1 MKLTDEQLMDI
12 LKEAVKAIAIKY
24 NSIVADNEVGEVTE
38 PVTEVA
44 PKEIPK
50 KVETPQ
56 EPKVESPKPV
66 EKAEVTNEEV
76 IEDTNRNGEE
86 TPHSSR

>member
-24 NSIVADNEVGEVTE
+24 NSIVADNEVGEVTQ

-50 KVETPQ
+50 KVEIPQ

-76 IEDTNRNGEE
+76 IVMVKRLHIVAEKF
-86 TPHSSR
+86 